1 MTQLYST
8 DVFIL
13 HVWPSPSG
21 QTRWYLFTSV
31 KKAQLADTPATEQSA
46 VEQFFV
52 CLLPVQTATNTW
64 RLHNLICPRLLYY
77 GTVHFNYSTFNHDSG
92 QTVEGQISHR
102 QELNQS
108 VLLDL
113 DFFPNRTEPAE
124 FLFVNANNSDNT
136 QFHPND

>member
-1 MTQLYST
+1 
-8 DVFIL
+8 
-13 HVWPSPSG
+13 
-21 QTRWYLFTSV
+21 V